1 VALAPPL
8 GLPSGIR
15 PVRHDDVGRLSHVL
29 ARAFRDD
36 PTHRWFFP
44 SEHAWRRHSHRSFA
58 LLLRDNLA
66 TGTVLT
72 NDRLEGAALWNEPS
86 APEPGALQR
95 LLFGMRML
103 RHFGA
108 HIPRAIRGFQVIAE
122 AQPRQRKWYLSVIG
136 TDPPRQ
142 GRGVGRALIEPALAR
157 ADAEE
162 LPAWLEASRP
172 ENVPYYQRFGF
183 EVTHEIPLP
192 EGPPLFGM
200 LRKPRAGGTRP
211 ESGPESRA

>member
-8 GLPSGIR
+8 DLPSGIR

-44 SEHAWRRHSHRSFA
+44 SERAWRRHSHRSFR

-86 APEPGALQR
+86 APEPAGLQR
-95 LLFGMRML
+95 FLFGMRML
-103 RHFGA
+103 WHFGS
-108 HIPRAIRGFQVIAE
+108 HIPRAIRGFRVIEE
-122 AQPRQRKWYLSVIG
+122 AQPRQPKWYLGVIG
-136 TDPPRQ
+136 TDPARQ
-142 GRGVGRALIEPALAR
+142 GRGVGRALIESALAR
-157 ADAEE
+157 ADAEG

-183 EVTHEIPLP
+183 EVTDEIALP

-200 LRKPRAGGTRP
+200 LRKPRA
-211 ESGPESRA
+211 